1 MVRFPAAKSSSAVET
16 LSARRGPAVY
26 VTVGATALQNFVDAG
41 VVAPVVAT
49 FLSNDA
55 FTRIREKL
63 LGDRRLDLVTA
74 IYAEAAP
81 ASQFRLVRALYGRRI
96 SVGVLLG
103 TGTAQLR
110 PLIEAAAKAA
120 DLDVNVRV
128 VPPNDN
134 ILRTFAAMRE
144 VRALLTIPD
153 RELYTP
159 ETARYLL
166 ESAYRRNVG
175 VIGFS
180 TDLVRAGALATAFST
195 IDDVT
200 TQLPSVVE
208 AAAQGRVPAAGYPTY
223 WRVDINDRI
232 AQSLSLVIDDRL
244 KALGNI
250 PGATP

>member
-1 MVRFPAAKSSSAVET
+1 MVRFPAAKSSSALET
-16 LSARRGPAVY
+16 LTVRRGPAVY

-63 LGDRRLDLVTA
+63 LGDRRLDLMTA

-103 TGTAQLR
+103 TGTAHIR

-120 DLDVNVRV
+120 DLDINVRV
-128 VPPNDN
+128 VAPTDN
-134 ILRTFAAMRE
+134 ILQTFAAMRE

-153 RELYTP
+153 RDLYTP

-208 AAAQGRVPAAGYPTY
+208 AAGQGRVPAAGYPTN